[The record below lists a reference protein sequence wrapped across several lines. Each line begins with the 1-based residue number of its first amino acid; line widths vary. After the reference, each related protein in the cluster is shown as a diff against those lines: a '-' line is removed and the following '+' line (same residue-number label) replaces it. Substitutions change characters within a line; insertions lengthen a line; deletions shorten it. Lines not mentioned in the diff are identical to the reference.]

1 MLHVV
6 RGGEEGK
13 CQGLK
18 EGVARGELGS
28 RKWRQKKGMAE
39 TTGGVRCHWSGWSRG
54 VYIEMTMAWVDG
66 HIGGWDL
73 ILVENVTT

>member
-39 TTGGVRCHWSGWSRG
+39 TTGDVIR
-54 VYIEMTMAWVDG
+54 VDG
-66 HIGGWDL
+66 VEECRDDRGIGAR
-73 ILVENVTT
+73 